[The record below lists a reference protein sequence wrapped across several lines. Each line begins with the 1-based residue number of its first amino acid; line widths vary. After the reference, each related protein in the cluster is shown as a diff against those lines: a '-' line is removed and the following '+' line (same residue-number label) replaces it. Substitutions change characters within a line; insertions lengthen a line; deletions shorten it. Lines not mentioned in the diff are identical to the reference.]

1 MARSG
6 GSRWNCTQDSECS
19 ETPVQANIILMNTS
33 AQPVR
38 AEFDFPTTMPS
49 ASKRAIISPATIEP
63 FDEEAAWKHVQAR
76 DREARFFYAV
86 TTTGVFC
93 HPWCASRRPLR
104 ANARFFLTTQAAQA
118 AGFRPCKKCKPTA
131 VENAVS
137 AGRPVDKVR
146 SHIER
151 NLDRAVKL
159 EELGRIAGMSP
170 FTVQRLFKSE
180 MGVSP
185 LQYQRAL
192 RANSL
197 RGALKGGSSVT
208 DAIYAAGFGSSS
220 RAYEGSS
227 LGMTP
232 ARFRD
237 GGRGEEIGFA
247 AASSPFGWMIVGAT
261 DRGLCWLAL
270 AGTKAEAEATLRA
283 EFPEAELH
291 RDPSLAS
298 LVDAAL
304 ASVRAGTDL
313 FASGSGGD
321 RLDLRGTVF
330 QLRVWQALR
339 QIPRGETRTYSELA
353 REMGQPNATRAVA
366 RACALNRVSVVVPCH
381 RVIGVNGSLTGYR
394 WGVERKRQLLAAEK
408 S

>member
-63 FDEEAAWKHVQAR
+63 FDEEAAWKQVQAR

-185 LQYQRAL
+185 LVAIAVSAAFGVITVLLVRLAVRARQRKARLGADAL
-192 RANSL
+192 I
-197 RGALKGGSSVT
+197 G
-208 DAIYAAGFGSSS
+208 S
-220 RAYEGSS
+220 RATAMEPLSPVGHILVEGEIWQAVASQPQ
-227 LGMTP
+227 P
-232 ARFRD
+232 A
-237 GGRGEEIGFA
+237 GA
-247 AASSPFGWMIVGAT
+247 PLMVVGK
-261 DRGLCWLAL
+261 D
-270 AGTKAEAEATLRA
+270 
-283 EFPEAELH
+283 H
-291 RDPSLAS
+291 M
-298 LVDAAL
+298 V
-304 ASVRAGTDL
+304 
-313 FASGSGGD
+313 
-321 RLDLRGTVF
+321 
-330 QLRVWQALR
+330 LRVEPLGANE
-339 QIPRGETRTYSELA
+339 PVHT
-353 REMGQPNATRAVA
+353 AV
-366 RACALNRVSVVVPCH
+366 
-381 RVIGVNGSLTGYR
+381 
-394 WGVERKRQLLAAEK
+394 
-408 S
+408 

>member
-1 MARSG
+1 M
-6 GSRWNCTQDSECS
+6 
-19 ETPVQANIILMNTS
+19 ILMNTS
-33 AQPVR
+33 VQPVR
-38 AEFDFPTTMPS
+38 AELDYPTIMPS
-49 ASKRAIISPATIEP
+49 ASKRAINSHATIEP
-63 FDEEAAWKHVQAR
+63 LDEEAAWKQVQAR
-76 DREARFFYAV
+76 DRGARLFYAV

-104 ANARFFLTTQAAQA
+104 ANARFFRTTQEAQA
-118 AGFRPCKKCKPTA
+118 AGFRACKKCKPTA
-131 VENAVS
+131 AESLVP
-137 AGRPVDKVR
+137 AGRHVDKVR

-151 NLDRAVKL
+151 NLGRPVKL

-237 GGRGEEIGFA
+237 GGRGEQIGYA
-247 AASSPFGWMIVGAT
+247 AAQSPFGWMIVGAT
-261 DRGLCWLAL
+261 ERGLCWLAL
-270 AGTKAEAEATLRA
+270 AGTKAEAEATLRE
-283 EFPEAELH
+283 EFPEAELR
-291 RDPSLAS
+291 RDASLS
-298 LVDAAL
+298 RLVDAAL
-304 ASVRAGTDL
+304 EAVRAGTDL
-313 FASGSGGD
+313 FANSTGGE

-339 QIPRGETRTYSELA
+339 QIPRGETRTYSQLA

-381 RVIGVNGSLTGYR
+381 RVVGVSGSLTGYR
-394 WGVERKRQLLAAEK
+394 WGVDRKRQLLEAEK
-408 S
+408 G